1 MYLSESLNVAVNAND
16 CEYDGQGHPLVL
28 ADCVTMTVVE
38 QGQGQGQGQWE
49 GEGEGKMAQALL
61 LAMLCACR
69 LIPAS

>member
-28 ADCVTMTVVE
+28 ADCVTVTVVE
-38 QGQGQGQGQWE
+38 QGQGQGQRE
-49 GEGEGKMAQALL
+49 GEGEGKMAQALP

-69 LIPAS
+69 LIPVS